1 MVSTLLGIWGTG
13 GVTEDGQANLRARV
27 GQRVADA
34 LQNGRARRV
43 TGTALLAGVA
53 AAALAPVVDAGITSG
68 PVVLASV
75 GVAGGVG
82 GNILTDFIKSALERL
97 RGRGEEASEASVE
110 AEFAASLEEV
120 LSSPA
125 ELSPGLR
132 KVVAAILRS
141 SIVVDV
147 AAKAAA
153 RDEQLRSLLSE
164 GFEGLSGQ
172 FSEFGDALGDLGEAV
187 QRVEA
192 TLGADNERHRQQA
205 LDLGRISE
213 VVERLLPSGT
223 AGALAGDGADRLWQ
237 GCPYLGLVP
246 FEEQDA
252 RVFYG
257 RKDLTGRLVR
267 RLAER
272 LDAPGILL
280 LVGPSGAGKSSLLRA
295 GLMPRLAGG
304 TLGPGSQRW
313 PRRMIRPAGQPLLEL
328 AAHLARL
335 AGTDPEDAYLK
346 MRRSPDYALVLAEQ
360 AIRAAAGPDSRIRPQ
375 STPAAAPAADPR
387 LVLVIDQ
394 LEELFPTGNEVSAE
408 ARAERDV
415 FLAALDAL
423 AVTTDAARGV
433 PWALVAAAVRS
444 DYLDQVIAYPALAAA
459 LDAGPFSVGPMSEGE
474 LRQAITGPAA
484 EASLSLDSGLA
495 DTVVA
500 DLRAGGLN
508 ADARGGALPLLSQA
522 MAATWEKSQGGPL
535 TVSAYR
541 RAGGITNAVNNAA
554 QSAYESLTRTQQ
566 SAARFVFTQLVDAP
580 SPEGGLTRRRCARD
594 DLFPPDPGMAG
605 DTARVIDVFTAR
617 RLLVSGEDGVEIAHD
632 ELLRAWKQLL
642 DWFGE
647 DPFNLALYSQLKID
661 AHTWNDRRRA
671 AEYLYRPGRLA
682 TVEAAV
688 AQWSSAPGRWPL
700 TVTVAEF
707 LAACRQ
713 AARRARRRLRL
724 AVAFMAVLAIAASAS
739 AVVAS
744 RNEADAVTSAR
755 IALSRQLAAE
765 SLSLASGDPTE
776 ARRLAAAAWYMYP
789 TDQADSVIN
798 VLQTEQQEGVLP
810 AATRFAGV
818 TFQVKQVAF
827 GPGGL
832 LATGGSDGRTRVW
845 DPATGRLI
853 RTISTG
859 AGSALGGVR
868 AVAFSPRG
876 LLATVDGDARAQVW
890 DPVTGRL
897 IVAIPTHD
905 TNIGQV
911 AFSSGG
917 LLATGEQGGVVQV
930 WNPATGQLVR
940 TLSSGAVDAGNDE
953 INDGVAFS
961 PGGLLA
967 AVYDDGNVR
976 VWDPASGRLV
986 RTLHTGSWPSGPVVA
1001 FSPGGLLAIGEVD
1014 GTVRLW
1020 DPASGRLVSTLGVP
1034 NDDTGQ
1040 PDVALSS
1047 GGLLATIVG
1056 DGTVRIWNMSTHR
1069 LVRTINAPG
1078 SAIWIA
1084 FSPAGLLATAD
1095 GDGTAR
1101 VWNAVTGQ
1109 AAGGPPSVEAGGDVN
1124 GVAFSP
1130 AGLLATADNDGTLR
1144 VRNAATGRL
1153 VRTLNADSSGVNDA
1167 AFGLGGVLATAD
1179 DDGTVRIWNAATG
1192 QLVRTLHADPDDPSE
1207 GITTEGSPGVD
1218 EVRFGPGGLLATA
1231 DGDGAAQVWNFATGQ
1246 LIKTFSYP
1254 GSDGRGQING
1264 VAFAPAGLL
1273 ATADSDGTAQ
1283 VWDPVSGRLVRTINA
1298 DSDEVYGVAFS
1309 PDGLLATADG
1319 DGTARVWNPVTGQ
1332 LMKTFTADTSFTGA
1346 PVYSVAF
1353 SSGGLLA
1360 TADGDG
1366 TARVWNLAADQAA
1379 PAIDVDPAF
1388 HADPVGGAIKEM
1400 TFSPDGGLLV
1410 TTTQDSGAQL
1420 WGTSLFANAYQA
1432 ICADVGP
1439 LTPDEWTS
1447 ETSGEPYPKQLCAP
1461 S

>member
-1 MVSTLLGIWGTG
+1 M
-13 GVTEDGQANLRARV
+13 TEDSQANLRARIK
-27 GQRVADA
+27 QRVADA
-34 LQNGRARRV
+34 LQDGGRARRV

-68 PVVLASV
+68 PVVLATV

-97 RGRGEEASEASVE
+97 RGREDEASVE
-110 AEFAASLEEV
+110 AEFAARLEEV
-120 LSSPA
+120 LSTPA
-125 ELSPGLR
+125 ERSPGLR

-141 SIVVDV
+141 SIVVD
-147 AAKAAA
+147 AAAEAAA
-153 RDEQLRSLLSE
+153 RDVQLRSLLAE

-187 QRVEA
+187 QRVEV
-192 TLGADNERHRQQA
+192 TLQADKERERQQA
-205 LDLGRISE
+205 LDLGKIRE
-213 VVERLLPSGT
+213 VVERLQPSGT
-223 AGALAGDGADRLWQ
+223 AGALASDEADRLWR
-237 GCPYLGLVP
+237 GCPWLGLVP
-246 FEEQDA
+246 FEERDA

-257 RKDLTGRLVR
+257 RKELTGRLVR

-295 GLMPRLAGG
+295 GLMPRLADGA
-304 TLGPGSQRW
+304 LGPGSQRW
-313 PRRMIRPAGQPLLEL
+313 PRRMIRPGGQPLLEL
-328 AAHLARL
+328 SVHLARL

-346 MRRSPDYALVLAEQ
+346 MRRSPDHALVLAEQ
-360 AIRAAAGPDSRIRPQ
+360 AIWAASGPDARIRPQ
-375 STPAAAPAADPR
+375 VTPAVPPAADPR

-394 LEELFPTGNEVSAE
+394 LEELFRTGNEVGAE
-408 ARAERDV
+408 ARAERDA

-444 DYLDQVIAYPALAAA
+444 DYLDQIIAYPALAAA

-474 LRQAITGPAA
+474 LRQAITGPAG
-484 EASLSLDSGLA
+484 EAGLSLDSELA

-541 RAGGITNAVNNAA
+541 RAGGITDAVNNAA

-594 DLFPPDPGMAG
+594 DLLPPDPGMAG

-617 RLLVSGEDGVEIAHD
+617 RLLVSGKDGVEIAHD

-700 TVTVAEF
+700 TETVADF
-707 LAACRQ
+707 LAGCRQ

-724 AVAFMAVLAIAASAS
+724 AVTFMAVLATAAIVS
-739 AVVAS
+739 AVVAD
-744 RNEADAVTSAR
+744 RNEADAVTNAR

-765 SLSLASGDPTE
+765 SLSFASGDPTE
-776 ARRLAAAAWYMYP
+776 ARRLAAAAWYVYP

-798 VLQTEQQEGVLP
+798 VLQTEQQRGVLP
-810 AATRFAGV
+810 AATQFAGIA
-818 TFQVKQVAF
+818 FEVKQVAF

-859 AGSALGGVR
+859 ADPARGGVR

-876 LLATVDGDARAQVW
+876 LLATVDGDSRAQVW
-890 DPVTGRL
+890 NPVTGRL
-897 IVAIPTHD
+897 IVAIPTHH

-917 LLATGEQGGVVQV
+917 LLATGEMDGVVQV

-940 TLSSGAVDAGNDE
+940 TLSSGANADNDE
-953 INDGVAFS
+953 LNDGVAFS

-967 AVYDDGNVR
+967 AVYGDGTVR
-976 VWDPASGRLV
+976 VWDSASGRLV
-986 RTLHTGSWPSGPVVA
+986 RTLHTGSWPSGPVMA
-1001 FSPGGLLAIGEVD
+1001 FSPGGLLAISA
-1014 GTVRLW
+1014 VRGGVGLW
-1020 DPASGRLVSTLGVP
+1020 DPASGRLVSTLGVRD
-1034 NDDTGQ
+1034 DDTG

-1056 DGTVRIWNMSTHR
+1056 EGTVRIWNLSTHR
-1069 LVRTINAPG
+1069 LVRTISAPG
-1078 SAIWIA
+1078 GAFWIA

-1109 AAGGPPSVEAGGDVN
+1109 AAGGPPSLHTASGVNGIVN
-1124 GVAFSP
+1124 GVAFGP
-1130 AGLLATADNDGTLR
+1130 GGLLATADGDGTAR
-1144 VRNAATGRL
+1144 IWNAATGQL
-1153 VRTLNADSSGVNDA
+1153 VRTLNADSSGVNDVE
-1167 AFGLGGVLATAD
+1167 FGPGGLLATAD
-1179 DDGTVRIWNAATG
+1179 DDGTARIWNAATG
-1192 QLVRTLHADPDDPSE
+1192 QLARTIHADPDDPSE

-1218 EVRFGPGGLLATA
+1218 DVLFGPGGLLATV
-1231 DGDGAAQVWNFATGQ
+1231 DGDGTAQVWNLATGK
-1246 LIKTFSYP
+1246 LIRTFTYP
-1254 GSDGRGQING
+1254 GSDGRDQING
-1264 VAFAPAGLL
+1264 VAFGPGGLL
-1273 ATADSDGTAQ
+1273 VTADSDGTAQ
-1283 VWDPVSGRLVRTINA
+1283 VWDSVTGQLVKTLNA
-1298 DSDEVYGVAFS
+1298 DPGGDEVYGVAFS
-1309 PDGLLATADG
+1309 P
-1319 DGTARVWNPVTGQ
+1319 
-1332 LMKTFTADTSFTGA
+1332 
-1346 PVYSVAF
+1346 
-1353 SSGGLLA
+1353 GGLLA

-1366 TARVWNLAADQAA
+1366 TARVWDPVTGQLMKTFTAGTSITGDPVYSVAFSSGGLLATTQYGGKAQVWNLAADQAA
-1379 PAIDVDPAF
+1379 PPIDLDSDDGTIDRVA
-1388 HADPVGGAIKEM
+1388 
-1400 TFSPDGGLLV
+1400 FSPDGGILA
-1410 TTTQDSGAQL
+1410 TTHRGVAQL

-1432 ICADVGP
+1432 ICTDVGP
-1439 LTPDEWTS
+1439 LTQDEWAN
-1447 ETSGEPYPKQLCAP
+1447 ETSGESYPKQLCAA